1 MIFNADIFRFRYRQE
16 RNYDFWLGL
25 TAKFPLSENSD
36 KIRLTELA
44 KNQTFPLFMR
54 FLWLTIASRVFLEP
68 SHLRTKNTN
77 TKFATTFMNGRITIY
92 GNIHHASL
100 HSPTIHLRNN
110 SYVNKLEWKRRAK
123 NYLSSSFIS
132 VAVSLFWVELLPHEL
147 LVLRNKWCV

>member
-92 GNIHHASL
+92 GNIHHATAAFTHL
-100 HSPTIHLRNN
+100 QYICETIHMLTSWNERDGQ
-110 SYVNKLEWKRRAK
+110 KIICPHHLLAL
-123 NYLSSSFIS
+123 LSVFSELSFCHMS
-132 VAVSLFWVELLPHEL
+132 
-147 LVLRNKWCV
+147 C